1 MRKGYDM
8 ENINLSIYLRDL
20 IEDDAE
26 ALTTLEYEN
35 RDFFQPFTSLRQE
48 NFYTIREQSKRIK
61 MYQKGRKN
69 DETYAKGI
77 FHRETNQL
85 IGSITLSGI
94 VRDVIQSAWL
104 GYGLDQNQNGKGY
117 TTQAIALMLDEAF
130 QKLDLHRIEAGVQP
144 HNLGSIRVLEKAGFQ
159 KEGLSRQNVKIN
171 GEWKDH
177 YLFAILSTD
186 ERPSFLS

>member
-1 MRKGYDM
+1 M

-48 NFYTIREQSKRIK
+48 NFYTIREQSKRIE

>member
-1 MRKGYDM
+1 M
-8 ENINLSIYLRDL
+8 ENINLSIYLRDF

-48 NFYTIREQSKRIK
+48 HFYTIPEQLKRIE

-144 HNLGSIRVLEKAGFQ
+144 HNRGSIRVLEKAGFQ

-186 ERPSFLS
+186 ERPSFLSR